1 MPNIKSA
8 KKRVKVSKRQH
19 DENVVVKSYIKNTVR
34 KYNELIAAG
43 NKEEA
48 EKFLPTVYSALDEG
62 VTKGVLTKNSA
73 NRKKATCGRSLTNLS
88 K

>member
-8 KKRVKVSKRQH
+8 KKRVKVSQRQH
-19 DENVVVKSYIKNTVR
+19 DENVVAKSYIKNTVK
-34 KYNELIAAG
+34 KYNEMIAAG

-48 EKFLPTVYSALDEG
+48 TKFLPTVYAAIDEG

-73 NRKKATCGRSLTNLS
+73 NRKKATVGRSLSNLN

>member
-8 KKRVKVSKRQH
+8 KKRVKVSERQH
-19 DENVVVKSYIKNTVR
+19 SENVAVKSYIKNTVK

-43 NKEEA
+43 NKAEA
-48 EKFLPTVYSALDEG
+48 EKFLPTVYSAIDEG

-73 NRKKATCGRSLTNLS
+73 NRKKATVGRSLSNLS